1 MVQVSLQRTTVAER
15 NRIID
20 LKLKGYTLREIAEQ
34 TGRSFE
40 CARKWWRQYRK
51 DGRKALRGRQQGK
64 PARGAMSSFPCR
76 VRFACLRLKKQHP
89 GWGADVVRLRM
100 AERLDIEESHLPCTS
115 TVEKYWMQYKDRLY
129 ERHRKRRSTMKGKVD
144 FIPTEPHERWQ
155 ADFKEQMRIQGLKQ
169 KIDVLNIRDEVS
181 PVKIGSFVYPAG
193 KCTGRDMQEA
203 FRTVFERWG
212 LCDRLKTDRD
222 KRVLN
227 NNHPHPFPTPF
238 ALWLA
243 GLGIAH
249 DLARSAQDNGCI
261 ERDNRTWW
269 ERVILGR
276 TVHSLSELQQ
286 ICDEELEWINTK
298 LPSKGRECAGR
309 TPLAAYPQARQPRRS
324 FSREMELEC
333 FSIQRVY
340 EFLSSQF
347 WWRRV
352 SNIGQITIS
361 GKQYGVGI
369 LWHGQDVY
377 ITFDAQLAHFIVED
391 DQQQFIKF
399 LQPKNLTV
407 AYITGLDLEEQP

>member
-1 MVQVSLQRTTVAER
+1 MVQVSLRRTSVAER

-20 LKLKGYTLREIAEQ
+20 LKFKGYTLREIAEE
-34 TGRSFE
+34 TAWSFE
-40 CARKWWRQYRK
+40 CVRKWWRQYRK
-51 DGRKALRGRQQGK
+51 AGQTALSGKQPGK
-64 PARGAMSSFPCR
+64 PAKGAMSSFPCQ

-89 GWGADVVRLRM
+89 GWGAAVVRLRL
-100 AERLDIEESHLPCTS
+100 AERLALEEAHLPCTS
-115 TVEKYWMQYKDRLY
+115 TIEKYWMQYKDRLY
-129 ERHRKRRSTMKGKVD
+129 ERHRQRHTTVIEKADYVPS
-144 FIPTEPHERWQ
+144 EPHERWQ
-155 ADFKEQMRIQGLKQ
+155 ADFKEQMRVQGLKQ
-169 KIDVLNIRDEVS
+169 KVDVLNIRDEAS

-193 KCTGRDMQEA
+193 KCTGRDRQEA
-203 FRTVFERWG
+203 FRTLFERWG

-276 TVHSLSELQQ
+276 TVHSLNQLQQ
-286 ICDEELEWINTK
+286 ISDEELDWINAK

-309 TPLAAYPQARQPRRS
+309 TPFAAYPQARQPRRS

-333 FSIQRVY
+333 FSLQRVY
-340 EFLSSQF
+340 EFLSGQF

-352 SNIGQITIS
+352 SEIGQITIS
-361 GKQYGVGI
+361 SKQYSLGI
-369 LWHGQDVY
+369 SWRGQDV
-377 ITFDAQLAHFIVED
+377 
-391 DQQQFIKF
+391 
-399 LQPKNLTV
+399 
-407 AYITGLDLEEQP
+407 